1 MGKLWGRLQET
12 YLSQRLLLPQLA
24 RAAGPSPHPSSIWLS
39 LLPCRLCVCRGRRT
53 SAAGLTGSTDVDVE
67 GAKGRSL
74 SRARPGQGRLDRLG
88 DLRKSFLR
96 KKTPG
101 KVFPVTDAPRA
112 AVQLR

>member
-1 MGKLWGRLQET
+1 M
-12 YLSQRLLLPQLA
+12 
-24 RAAGPSPHPSSIWLS
+24 
-39 LLPCRLCVCRGRRT
+39 
-53 SAAGLTGSTDVDVE
+53 
-67 GAKGRSL
+67 